1 MTGLAQSVT
10 HEWDWWAYQLR
21 VVHRRG
27 IEGIDAWD
35 EQLVAF
41 VIQGLDLRPGERL
54 LDLACGSGAHAL
66 RLARQ
71 GVRVVGIDIAPSLV
85 RHCSDQAAAA
95 GLASATFVQGDM
107 RALEFN
113 EEFDAVVVLGGSFGF
128 FDDATNERVAG
139 GIARALKPGGRLL
152 LQLLD
157 PFTCWERQER
167 RRHREERPEGTY
179 QTETWVDPATRTSH
193 SVIRFTDKDGVT
205 HLANDDERLRLY
217 ALPEVREIMANVGLT
232 FTAAHGDT
240 LLPPIPYA
248 PGRSKQMIAMG
259 RRQVGRVQPL
269 A

>member
-1 MTGLAQSVT
+1 MTDPAQSVT

-27 IEGIDAWD
+27 IPGIDAWD
-35 EQLVAF
+35 DRLVAF
-41 VIQGLDLRPGERL
+41 AIEVLDLGPGDRL

-71 GVRVVGIDIAPSLV
+71 GVQVVGVDIAPSLV
-85 RHCSDQAAAA
+85 HHCADQAAAA

-107 RALEFN
+107 RALGFN

-128 FDDATNERVAG
+128 FDDGMNEQVLA

-157 PFTCWERQER
+157 PFACLGRQQR
-167 RRHREERPEGTY
+167 YHREDRPEGTY
-179 QTETWVDPATRTSH
+179 WTATWVDRANRTSH
-193 SVIRFTDKDGVT
+193 SVVRFTDSDGVT
-205 HLANDDERLRLY
+205 HLADSEERLRLY
-217 ALPEVREIMANVGLT
+217 TLPEVRKMLANIGLT

-240 LLPPIPYA
+240 VLPPTPYA
-248 PGRSKQMIAMG
+248 PGRSKQFIAIV
-259 RRQVGRVQPL
+259 RREVDG